1 MLLKRGKPITLL
13 QWIKAKIK
21 GTLPRRI
28 RLNKAL
34 RIIVTRFRPNDISIT
49 LEMIMEIGDW
59 APVANIS
66 INGTLG
72 TVTTQT
78 HFYIPQNVIRT
89 QMTDHPGTKTEYN

>member
-1 MLLKRGKPITLL
+1 MLLKRGKQITALE
-13 QWIKAKIK
+13 WIKCKIK
-21 GTLPRRI
+21 GALPRRI

-34 RIIVTRFRPNDISIT
+34 RITVIWIRSTNISIC

-59 APVANIS
+59 VPVATIW

-78 HFYIPQNVIRT
+78 HLYIPQNVIRT
-89 QMTDHPGTKTEYN
+89 QMNDHPGTKTEYV